1 MKTAHLYR
9 DALGFEIV
17 GSEELPD
24 RGVRVW
30 FLKCGETRVE
40 LLEEI
45 RKDSE
50 ISGFLKNRGEGLHHV
65 AISVGDLDLAVAK
78 AKEGSVRVLPSSGK
92 RGAGSKR
99 VAFLHPKDMSGVLF
113 ELVEDGGQDDGG

>member
-1 MKTAHLYR
+1 MNTAHLYR

-65 AISVGDLDLAVAK
+65 AISVDDLDLALAK

-92 RGAGSKR
+92 RGAGSKK